1 MMAEASSGR
10 WPRRYLLDRTD
21 RNAHRIQEASY
32 MLFRISR
39 CMYTHVDKV
48 KMVEDGG
55 VCVYERLAGS
65 LRLSGRPYSVF
76 AP

>member
-1 MMAEASSGR
+1 
-10 WPRRYLLDRTD
+10 
-21 RNAHRIQEASY
+21 
-32 MLFRISR
+32 
-39 CMYTHVDKV
+39 MYTHVDKV